1 MQIQNI
7 QRYIV
12 WAALAAVS
20 YLMLIQWGKDYDAI
34 KTNQQQTVIQN
45 TKKDNGINDLEIAAK
60 TNVEKINI
68 NEDIPKTSVEKT
80 DNAIDELSTNSNP
93 EKNTIRISTDIF
105 EMLIDL
111 KGGDI
116 VRLDLLEHK
125 ISIDNPNTPITFLQ
139 NDFTRTYIAQSGLVG
154 KNGPDANKNGRPD
167 YKSSETHFV
176 LGESNQELRVPL
188 MFIDPSG
195 VKITKEFVF
204 KKGNY
209 LFDVNYHIENSS
221 GENWTANLFAQIK
234 RDNSIDP
241 LADTSFF
248 AMKPFLG
255 IAYWSEENKY
265 NKITISDIK
274 EEPVNITHKG
284 GWAAFAQHYFIS
296 AWIAPVE
303 KNNRFESRKNNKN
316 ENIFGFTSEETTIKN
331 GETGLISTALYV
343 GPKDQNELRK
353 ISDGLE
359 LTVDYGWLWMVA
371 QALFAVLI
379 YIQGYVSNWG
389 WSIVLLTCCVKLV
402 FFPLNQYAFKSMAN
416 MKKLQ
421 PKMLQLKEQYGDDR
435 QKLSQATMEMYRKE
449 KINPLGSCLPMLIQ
463 MPVFIA
469 LYWVLSESV
478 EIRHAEFIFWIK
490 DLSIKDPYFI
500 LPVLMAVTMVIQQK
514 LSPMVFQDPMQ
525 ERVMKMMP
533 IMFAFF
539 FLFFPAGLVLY
550 WLVNNILTIAQQW
563 AINKSIEKAK

>member
-1 MQIQNI
+1 MQTQNI

-12 WAALAAVS
+12 WAALAAVC
-20 YLMLIQWGKDYDAI
+20 YLMLIQWGKDYDSIDVGQQQIRENRTSNIISTQEKAGTEK
-34 KTNQQQTVIQN
+34 KTNEDLPENPKEN
-45 TKKDNGINDLEIAAK
+45 TATGIEKLPEAEEKADIIKVTTDVFDVYVDL
-60 TNVEKINI
+60 N
-68 NEDIPKTSVEKT
+68 
-80 DNAIDELSTNSNP
+80 
-93 EKNTIRISTDIF
+93 
-105 EMLIDL
+105 
-111 KGGDI
+111 GGDI
-116 VRLDLLEHK
+116 VRLDLREHK
-125 ISIDNPNTPITFLQ
+125 ISIESPDTFVTLLQ
-139 NDFTRTYIAQSGLVG
+139 NDFSRTYIAQSGLIG
-154 KNGPDANKNGRPD
+154 KNGPDANREGRPA
-167 YKSSETHFV
+167 YQLNTEMLV
-176 LGESNQELRVPL
+176 LEKGKEELKVPL
-188 MFIDPSG
+188 VYKDPNNIT
-195 VKITKEFVF
+195 VTKEFVF
-204 KKGNY
+204 KKNNY
-209 LFDVNYHIENSS
+209 LIEVNHYIENNSK
-221 GENWTANLFAQIK
+221 EPWTANLFAQIK

-265 NKITISDIK
+265 NKIVITDIK
-274 EEPVNITHKG
+274 EEPVNLTHKG

-296 AWIAPVE
+296 AWIAPKE

-316 ENIFGFTSEETTIKN
+316 ENIFGFTSEETTIKP
-331 GETGLISTALYV
+331 GESGVISSALYV

-371 QALFAVLI
+371 QLLFAVLL
-379 YIQGYVSNWG
+379 YIQGHVSNWG
-389 WSIVLLTCCVKLV
+389 WSIVLLTCCVKLI

-421 PKMLQLKEQYGDDR
+421 PKMQQLKEQYEDDR

-500 LPVLMAVTMVIQQK
+500 LPGLMAISMLIQQK

-563 AINKSIEKAK
+563 MINRSLEKEK